1 MKYDIQKREAIL
13 EMNHS
18 IVRFTFE
25 GDRPETSIWHY
36 VFSALS
42 GRVCPSVQHPE
53 ETLE

>member
-18 IVRFTFE
+18 IVRFTF
-25 GDRPETSIWHY
+25 GSDRPETSIWYY

-42 GRVCPSVQHPE
+42 E
-53 ETLE
+53 